1 MFHLAAC
8 DCVFVQLPDLSFS
21 DPVPCRS
28 HRILR
33 GIPVDSTTDVEARD
47 RVMYQQ
53 LDTLLHGTSPDDLAA
68 LLATWYGVVIPA
80 EHVASL
86 GIEAMRTIALAIYEN
101 LG

>member
-1 MFHLAAC
+1 
-8 DCVFVQLPDLSFS
+8 
-21 DPVPCRS
+21 
-28 HRILR
+28 
-33 GIPVDSTTDVEARD
+33 
-47 RVMYQQ
+47 MYQQ